1 LNDTGDRFQD
11 VIIRCEGVEMAK
23 NHVNGEKKRDLF
35 LYALS
40 TCGWCRKTKELL
52 QALNV
57 EFNYTDVDL
66 LSGKE
71 RTNVMDELKKWNP
84 RCSFPS
90 LVIDNQK
97 CIVGFDEKQI
107 REVLKS

>member
-1 LNDTGDRFQD
+1 
-11 VIIRCEGVEMAK
+11 MAK
-23 NHVNGEKKRDLF
+23 QHVTGENKGDLF

-52 QALNV
+52 QSMHAA
-57 EFNYTDVDL
+57 FDYTDVDL

-71 RTNVMDELKKWNP
+71 RTDIMDELKKWNP

-90 LVIDNQK
+90 LVINNKK

-107 REVLKS
+107 REALTS

>member
-1 LNDTGDRFQD
+1 MKH
-11 VIIRCEGVEMAK
+11 VE
-23 NHVNGEKKRDLF
+23 GEKRGDIV

-52 QALNV
+52 QSMNV
-57 EFNYTDVDL
+57 AFDYTEVDL

-71 RTNVMDELKKWNP
+71 RDDAIEEIKRWNP

-90 LVIDNQK
+90 LVIDGEQ
-97 CIVGFDEKQI
+97 CIVGYDEKKI
-107 REVLKS
+107 RGAVK

>member
-1 LNDTGDRFQD
+1 LIDSG
-11 VIIRCEGVEMAK
+11 EGVEMAK
-23 NHVNGEKKRDLF
+23 NHVNGEKKRGLF

-40 TCGWCRKTKELL
+40 TCGWCKKTKELL
-52 QALNV
+52 QALNA
-57 EFNYTDVDL
+57 EFYYTDVDL

-71 RTNVMDELKKWNP
+71 RTDAMDELKKWNP

-107 REVLKS
+107 REALKS

>member
-1 LNDTGDRFQD
+1 M
-11 VIIRCEGVEMAK
+11 VK
-23 NHVNGEKKRDLF
+23 KHVKGEKKGDFF

-52 QALNV
+52 QSLNV
-57 EFNYTDVDL
+57 DFYYIDVDL

-71 RTNVMDELKKWNP
+71 QDEIMEDLKKWNP

-90 LVIDNQK
+90 LVVDNQR
-97 CIVGFDEKQI
+97 CIVGFDEGKI
-107 REVLKS
+107 KEAVGP

>member
-1 LNDTGDRFQD
+1 
-11 VIIRCEGVEMAK
+11 MAK
-23 NHVNGEKKRDLF
+23 HHVKGENKGDLF

-40 TCGWCRKTKELL
+40 TCGWCKKTKELL
-52 QALNV
+52 RNLNA
-57 EFNYTDVDL
+57 EFSYTDVDL

-71 RTNVMDELKKWNP
+71 RTDIMDELKKWNP

-90 LVIDNQK
+90 LVINNQK

-107 REVLKS
+107 REALNS